1 MLSGMRTRGGAAIVA
16 AALLVGA
23 CTNRAPELAPTTSA
37 ATDGPTTSLPTQTT
51 TTEPEPAVEMFGTME
66 SPCGPGEATIEP
78 TQNGGATLRLGTA
91 TDHGFEAVPG
101 LNVEMLDAAQAFAG
115 WCNDQGG
122 IQGLP
127 IEIVDLDGRM
137 FDTPGATER
146 ACAEVFAMVGGGLV
160 FDDQM
165 FPRFHECGMVSF
177 PGFTVTPA
185 AAMADAMVQ
194 PLPNPPTT
202 KAVHWYRWAME
213 THPEAVRRTAIM
225 YTADVQTLAV
235 QAAEER
241 AVMEALGGYEVVD
254 EITYAA
260 VGEANWAPYVQ
271 RMKDRDVQALFFVGA
286 PNNLVQL
293 YKAMDEVGYR
303 PELVT
308 GEANFYDSL
317 MVAPGN
323 AELTE
328 GFAVRTAYAPFE
340 EPEHFAGLASYLDM
354 MATYEPDGKI
364 AGLGLQATSAF
375 LLFATAANEC
385 IAANAGVL
393 ERECVLSAGQAISS
407 WDGGRLHSETNPGSN
422 LPAACGVIMEVRDGA
437 WQRLSPELGS
447 ADDDADGWHCDD
459 LLEIAGD
466 FGDLTSGRRPGG

>member
-23 CTNRAPELAPTTSA
+23 CTNRAPEVTPSPTA
-37 ATDGPTTSLPTQTT
+37 ASSTTRPTEPDGASTAA
-51 TTEPEPAVEMFGTME
+51 PEPAVEMFGTME
-66 SPCGPGEATIEP
+66 SPCGAGEATIEAS
-78 TQNGGATLRLGTA
+78 QNGGATLRLGTA
-91 TDHGFEAVPG
+91 TDHGFEAIPG
-101 LNVEMLDAAQAFAG
+101 LNVEMLDAAKAFAA
-115 WCNDQGG
+115 WCNAQGG

-165 FPRFHECGMVSF
+165 FPRFHECGMISF

-185 AAMADAMVQ
+185 AAMADGMVQ

-202 KAVHWYRWAME
+202 KAVHWYRWALE
-213 THPEAVRRTAIM
+213 TYPEAIRHTAIM
-225 YTADVQTLAV
+225 YSADVATLAV

-241 AVMEALGGYEVVD
+241 AVMEELGGFVVVD
-254 EITYAA
+254 ELTYAA
-260 VGEANWAPYVQ
+260 AGEANWAPFVQ
-271 RMKDRDVQALFFVGA
+271 RMKDRGVQALFFVGA

-308 GEANFYDSL
+308 GEANLYDSL

-323 AELTE
+323 AALTE
-328 GFAVRTAYAPFE
+328 GLVVRTAYAPFE

-354 MATYEPDGKI
+354 MQTYEPDGKI

-375 LLFATAANEC
+375 LLFATAANQC
-385 IAANAGVL
+385 LADHDGVL
-393 ERECVLSAGQAISS
+393 ERECVLAAGLAVSG
-407 WDGGRLHSETNPGSN
+407 WDSGRLHSQTNPGAN
-422 LPAACGVIMEVRDGA
+422 LPAACGVILEVRDGT
-437 WQRLSPELGS
+437 WQRRSPELGS
-447 ADDDADGWHCDD
+447 PDDDADGWHCDD
-459 LLEIAGD
+459 LIEISGD
-466 FGDLTSGRRPGG
+466 FGDLTAGRRPSG